1 VATASVERAL
11 FAMVFSETMLRN
23 KMIYI
28 LLDDCLVIFIEWDIF
43 FKVDEDDII
52 KDIYIPSKASNKV
65 VTKIPL

>member
-1 VATASVERAL
+1 MATASVERAL